1 MSLAKAAMP
10 FLNKTSQK
18 SIPVTPVNTA
28 TLQKWLKKQSQT
40 RQNWV
45 AATGFTAAAGAIL
58 ALPDENGGVERVLF
72 GLPDQGTL
80 YAYAALPA
88 QLQDNAAGYYIDA
101 RLNRF
106 EATQICIGWAL
117 GCYRF
122 DRYKKNNK
130 NCARLV
136 WPANADKKAVDAAVK
151 AVALVRDLVNTP
163 ANDMGPAELAAA
175 AKKLAGS
182 FKKAHVS
189 VITGEDLLKKNYPA
203 VYEVGK
209 GSPRTPRLIDIRWGN
224 PKHKRV
230 TLVGKGVCFDT
241 GGLDLKHSAG
251 MLLMK
256 KDMGGAAHVF
266 GLAQMI
272 MAHNLPVCLRV
283 LVPAVENST
292 GGNSYRPGDIIQ
304 TRKGLSVEV
313 GNTDAEGRLVLAD
326 ALCEA
331 SSEKPALIV
340 DFATL
345 TGAARIALGPD
356 LPAMFSNNDRIANAL
371 LKSAARVED
380 PLWRMPLWQPYKAWL
395 NSKIAD
401 SNNVAS
407 NTYAGASVA
416 ALFLEKFVDADI
428 PWVHIDTFAW
438 NPSAKP
444 GRPEGGEALG
454 LRAVFDMIQRT
465 FGKK

>member
-1 MSLAKAAMP
+1 MP
-10 FLNKTSQK
+10 FLNKTSPK
-18 SIPVTPVNTA
+18 SIPITPVDTA
-28 TLQKWLKKQSQT
+28 TLQKWLKKQSQS
-40 RQNWV
+40 RKNWI
-45 AATGFTAAAGAIL
+45 AAAGFTAAAGSL
-58 ALPDENGGVERVLF
+58 LTLPDENGAVERVLF
-72 GLPDQGTL
+72 GVPEKKRAEGTL
-80 YAYAALPA
+80 YIYAGLPA
-88 QLQDNAAGYYIDA
+88 QLQDNAAGYYIDQ
-101 RLNRF
+101 RLTRAD
-106 EATQICIGWAL
+106 ATQICIGWAL

-122 DRYKKNNK
+122 DRYRKNDK
-130 NCARLV
+130 NYARLI
-136 WPANADKKAVDAAVK
+136 WPASADKKTVEATIEAVT
-151 AVALVRDLVNTP
+151 LVRDLVNTP

-175 AKKLAGS
+175 AKKLAAS
-182 FKKAHVS
+182 FKNARVT

-203 VYEVGK
+203 IYEVGK
-209 GSPRTPRLIDIRWGN
+209 GSPRKPRLIDIRWGN
-224 PKHKRV
+224 PKHPRV
-230 TLVGKGVCFDT
+230 ALVGKGVCFDT
-241 GGLDLKHSAG
+241 GGLDLKNSSG

-272 MAHNLPVCLRV
+272 MAHKLPVHLRV

-292 GGNSYRPGDIIQ
+292 GGNSYRPGDIIK

-326 ALCEA
+326 ALAEA

-356 LPAMFSNNDRIANAL
+356 LPAMFCNNGRIAGAL
-371 LKSAARVED
+371 LKSAQRVED

-401 SNNVAS
+401 SNNVS
-407 NTYAGASVA
+407 PNSFAGASVA